1 MPPTFRNYDPAQI
14 IVSFKGVQLQGFA
27 PGTFVRVE
35 RDEDT
40 FGEQA
45 GAGGDVVRVRSR
57 NRMGKVTVIL
67 LQSSP
72 SNDYLS
78 ARAAEDELTGI
89 AYGEISLKNLN
100 GATIV
105 AGGSDAWIRK
115 PAQIEYGAEVSNR
128 EWVFQVADLDLNV
141 AGEVR

>member
-1 MPPTFRNYDPAQI
+1 MNTTRRRAGKLRAATINQRRADPNLLEVFRLHNASRAYYDA
-14 IVSFKGVQLQGFA
+14 
-27 PGTFVRVE
+27 
-35 RDEDT
+35 
-40 FGEQA
+40 
-45 GAGGDVVRVRSR
+45 
-57 NRMGKVTVIL
+57 GKVTVIL